1 MSWRDVSFILRSGKR
16 KMIILL
22 LETPRTPTQLSKL
35 MKASLPNVSL
45 KLGDLVRRGLVE
57 CLNPRESKGR
67 IYRLT
72 ERGERVLR
80 MIKRMEGGAGDES
93 R

>member
-22 LETPRTPTQLSKL
+22 ETPRTPTQLSKL
-35 MKASLPNVSL
+35 MKASLPNISL

-57 CLNPRESKGR
+57 CLNPRKSKGR